1 MLELLSWKIRDRS
14 NGYSGLLN
22 GLVLFKPFRA
32 CTESAEDPLNCLYL
46 F

>member
-22 GLVLFKPFRA
+22 GLVLFNRFEPAPKVRKIP
-32 CTESAEDPLNCLYL
+32 
-46 F
+46 